1 VNGSI
6 QGPGASAAST
16 DVVSYSKQIVAA
28 MGGTVAPG
36 PQLSSDQLNKTG
48 ARQGQVPGSTSLV
61 GNGGGQAPPNLVV
74 DTQSGQLYSE
84 DGQPY
89 LGKALFLKGDETVV
103 DAAGNA
109 VDLASLERAAGYN
122 PDLITAAASSTQAYG
137 NGQEP
142 PEIFTG
148 PQGNIVTADGQPY
161 LGMQLFMQDDQTVVD
176 GQGNQVN
183 LAELEQAAGYAP
195 PPPPA
200 PPQYYRGPNDQL
212 VDIAGQP
219 YLGVTMF
226 VRGDQVLDANGME
239 VDLNAVI
246 AQAGY
251 DPNAEAVPDAPLD
264 PVQSDASMYPPP
276 GTPQTDLPQGEGKT
290 GGIVRNLLAL
300 GGDYHRWRQSTLPPE
315 PAATTKAKRKPRT
328 NVPPLPKDHK
338 SKKSGAVP
346 APATVKPTAKT
357 TSTKVNP
364 DTPVPGTRDMR
375 ITRQAQQEFRAR
387 KQDILN
393 SYSGTAKLPREAL
406 QLTDGQRTRMRLDV
420 REHMTASKQFKE
432 AFVSVQKWNK
442 RDPGTLT
449 TTEHRSM
456 VRDQQTLEMAQKAV
470 QKTETKING
479 WYKKIGKKPIDTVVT
494 IPSTQKTTPANKPT
508 PAKKPTTPAA
518 GPRQVAVP
526 DAAKKA
532 FQTEW
537 KRFAAENAQSLTI
550 KKTVGPKLTVAQRSR
565 IVTDVEQ
572 HKLSQNHL
580 SWKKAE
586 LKTLQKVPAAKLT
599 PVQKRQLNR
608 NQQLV
613 QLAEQ
618 NVQTSTAKVQAWE
631 TKLGRKLTV
640 VKGSGGKSEITLG
653 NKLSVKTTSTKGTV
667 KTGAVK
673 PTPRT
678 KATAQTQATTGMK
691 PLSGK
696 VLPGLLAINDAYSLY
711 QGIKHWDDEGN
722 TAHHDDL
729 MRVGGSAISTYASVQ
744 AFRKGNLAGGVGL
757 HATGLALNL
766 LGQMTNDQD

>member
-6 QGPGASAAST
+6 QGPGASAASP

-28 MGGTVAPG
+28 MGGTVSPG

-48 ARQGQVPGSTSLV
+48 ARQGQVPGSTALV

-109 VDLASLERAAGYN
+109 VDLAALERAAGYN
-122 PDLITAAASSTQAYG
+122 PDLITAATGGTQAYG

-200 PPQYYRGPNDQL
+200 PPQFYRGPNDQL

-226 VRGDQVLDANGME
+226 VRGEQVLDANGMA

-264 PVQSDASMYPPP
+264 PVQTDASQYPPP
-276 GTPQTDLPQGEGKT
+276 GAPQTDLPKGEGK
-290 GGIVRNLLAL
+290 GFGIVRNLLAL

-315 PAATTKAKRKPRT
+315 PDATTKAKRKPRT

-338 SKKSGAVP
+338 SRKSGAAP
-346 APATVKPTAKT
+346 APTTVKPTAKT
-357 TSTKVNP
+357 KSTKVNP
-364 DTPVPGTRDMR
+364 DAPVAGTRDMR

-406 QLTDGQRTRMRLDV
+406 QLTDGQRTRMRIDV

-432 AFVSVQKWNK
+432 AFVNVQKWNK

-470 QKTETKING
+470 QKTEVKING
-479 WYKKIGKKPIDTVVT
+479 WYKKIGKKPIDDQHPGLRSPPSGRARRRQEGLPDRVEALHGRERPVPDDQEVGGPEADGDPAQPHRHRRRAAQAQPEPPVVEEGRAEDPAEG
-494 IPSTQKTTPANKPT
+494 PSGQADPGAEAAAEPQPATRAVGRTERPEDHRQGAGMGNQ
-508 PAKKPTTPAA
+508 A
-518 GPRQVAVP
+518 GPQADGRQGQRRQVRDHPGQQAERQDDVDQGHGEDRGRQA
-526 DAAKKA
+526 DAAD
-532 FQTEW
+532 QDH
-537 KRFAAENAQSLTI
+537 
-550 KKTVGPKLTVAQRSR
+550 GPHPGDDRREAAQR
-565 IVTDVEQ
+565 Q
-572 HKLSQNHL
+572 G
-580 SWKKAE
+580 
-586 LKTLQKVPAAKLT
+586 PA
-599 PVQKRQLNR
+599 R
-608 NQQLV
+608 
-613 QLAEQ
+613 
-618 NVQTSTAKVQAWE
+618 
-631 TKLGRKLTV
+631 
-640 VKGSGGKSEITLG
+640 
-653 NKLSVKTTSTKGTV
+653 SVGDQRRLF
-667 KTGAVK
+667 A
-673 PTPRT
+673 
-678 KATAQTQATTGMK
+678 
-691 PLSGK
+691 
-696 VLPGLLAINDAYSLY
+696 LPG
-711 QGIKHWDDEGN
+711 H
-722 TAHHDDL
+722 
-729 MRVGGSAISTYASVQ
+729 Q
-744 AFRKGNLAGGVGL
+744 ALERRRQ
-757 HATGLALNL
+757 HRPS
-766 LGQMTNDQD
+766 